1 MQVIETDKECM
12 TTVLGIFNC
21 FQLMLPHMDT
31 PLENESENAH
41 RLENFLQIYELCLH
55 YTKWHSNH
63 NVINSALET
72 LIKLLQ
78 SPQKDFVSILLSKDG
93 IGHSRIFLSENTGRL
108 SLGHMSLST
117 TTVSDGTSEV
127 PLNLLD
133 SDFSEISEISDITPK
148 VQKWIVESE
157 NSLPAIHKSPKHVS
171 NDCVEMAAKIFDD
184 YNNLTIGTIGSMLF
198 LNFLIL

>member
-1 MQVIETDKECM
+1 MIETDKECM

-21 FQLMLPHMDT
+21 FQLMLPHMNE
-31 PLENESENAH
+31 PLETESENAH

-72 LIKLLQ
+72 LIKLFQ
-78 SPQKDFVSILLSKDG
+78 SPQKDFVSILLSSDG
-93 IGHSRIFLSENTGRL
+93 IGYSRIFLTENTGRL

-117 TTVSDGTSEV
+117 TTVSGGTSDV

-133 SDFSEISEISDITPK
+133 LDLSEMSDITPK
-148 VQKWIVESE
+148 VQKWIAESE
-157 NSLPAIHKSPKHVS
+157 NSLPVVHRSPKQVP
-171 NDCVEMAAKIFDD
+171 NDCLETSTKILDD
-184 YNNLTIGTIGSMLF
+184 YNNLKIGTIGSMLIFF
-198 LNFLIL
+198 LQS